1 MCYLR
6 VQHAI
11 LSYVHVTHGWAAFL
25 PLSASWARDSRKAKR
40 PDCQRR
46 GKEEREQAWGE
57 MKGESN
63 TGEHVVKC
71 NEVPFVADK
80 IILLAWLASPKGF
93 LSTTNVVDHVVGSP
107 QKNLSLINLGP
118 SKKRPWVFFLFVK
131 YDFIVILSTRQG
143 HAWWLRVRG
152 DGWGI
157 RIFWGSKEHTRECCG
172 RRG

>member
-1 MCYLR
+1 
-6 VQHAI
+6 
-11 LSYVHVTHGWAAFL
+11 
-25 PLSASWARDSRKAKR
+25 
-40 PDCQRR
+40 
-46 GKEEREQAWGE
+46 

-143 HAWWLRVRG
+143 HA
-152 DGWGI
+152 
-157 RIFWGSKEHTRECCG
+157 
-172 RRG
+172 